1 MKISSQ
7 KQQFVSIW
15 IWSSLVFLGMW
26 FQHQNMQ
33 LTAKSAYN
41 VCWGG
46 TWWIQFKLN
55 WTISKGKEGHYSD
68 LNFTVIVTWQLNRG
82 RSWSCNPWILEIGFN
97 WSAAQTEKTVWLRE
111 SSKGVC
117 LELLFGVNI
126 YSVLTN
132 TWIYI
137 PWSFVPAPVIL

>member
-1 MKISSQ
+1 MVGENHKSRRLTFIARIWIFCK
-7 KQQFVSIW
+7 KQQFVPIW

-97 WSAAQTEKTVWLRE
+97 WSAAQTEKTVVWGRAARE
-111 SSKGVC
+111 CV
-117 LELLFGVNI
+117 
-126 YSVLTN
+126 
-132 TWIYI
+132 
-137 PWSFVPAPVIL
+137 WSFCLGSIFTLY